1 MEKLNVYFNN
11 QIVGYLARYENKY
24 AFEYDSDCLWMAF
37 LYLLFSLPVKRGV
50 FIPNEMI
57 FNGFFGVFA
66 DSMPDS

>member
-24 AFEYDSDCLWMAF
+24 AFEYDSNWLMNGF
-37 LYLLFSLPVKRGV
+37 SISPFSLPLKRGV

-66 DSMPDS
+66 DSMPGS